1 MRIVLAVGDSVGFD
15 TLKMLVQPPRDHG
28 TMRSERIPG

>member
-1 MRIVLAVGDSVGFD
+1 MRIVLAAGESVGFD
-15 TLKMLVQPPRDHG
+15 PLKMLVQPSRDHG